1 MEDLEGEVTD
11 IIRESES
18 PMITKIGICSGQVL
32 MCLEAHQSQMFMRD
46 LFAEIDVPQEILLMA
61 VGWLARESYVHIH
74 GAAPMSGTI
83 SLKKNPPHG
92 GE

>member
-1 MEDLEGEVTD
+1 
-11 IIRESES
+11 
-18 PMITKIGICSGQVL
+18 MITKIGICAGQVL
-32 MCLEAHQSQMFMRD
+32 LCLETHQRQMPVNVLLR
-46 LFAEIDVPQEILLMA
+46 EIDASSELILMA

-83 SLKKNPPHG
+83 SLKKDPPHG